1 MRYLIALRI
10 WLLKYQIALCNS
22 RRNELAGIIEREY
35 EMIDHEEHVLNVK
48 LRELRSQQVQS
59 GLVKVRS

>member
-1 MRYLIALRI
+1 MRYWFAFRI

-35 EMIDHEEHVLNVK
+35 DMIDHEEHVLNVK
-48 LRELRSQQVQS
+48 LRELRSKQMQD
-59 GLVKVRS
+59 GLVKVEG

>member
-1 MRYLIALRI
+1 MRYWYAFRI

-35 EMIDHEEHVLNVK
+35 EMIDHDEHVLNVK
-48 LRELRSQQVQS
+48 LRELRSKQMQS
-59 GLVKVRS
+59 GLSEVRS

>member
-1 MRYLIALRI
+1 MRYWFAFRI

-35 EMIDHEEHVLNVK
+35 DMIDHEEHVLNVR
-48 LRELRSQQVQS
+48 LRELRSKQMQD
-59 GLVKVRS
+59 GLVKVEG